1 MASLDLALRDFKA
14 AASRIKD
21 QESLTITELADG
33 YCEAIDGNK
42 SDLANEYFSA
52 LVVRF
57 WGKIQKAYTK
67 NKAALRVSKEDC
79 YDWVISSIMM
89 AFDKIARIWQKNT
102 NINAQQAI
110 NQVFSTRFEK
120 MAYYESNL
128 LKNKGA
134 HITCSLD
141 EPISSQDD
149 DKGHTIGDLIA
160 DETTEIEKEGD
171 VTGFIQSL
179 LDKDKVVEAIIF
191 DNIAD
196 PDKDVFKYKKK
207 TIKTTNADGEKVK
220 YTKRTSEFWE
230 FKLMKELN
238 ELDGNY
244 KNYFLAKYK
253 VSTGAVNAALDV
265 LARANNQKKYRMLRA
280 VLKRERPTF
289 AEYCTM

>member
-33 YCEAIDGNK
+33 YCKAIDGNK

-52 LVVRF
+52 LVLRF
-57 WGKIQKAYTK
+57 WWKIQKAYTK

-79 YDWVISSIMM
+79 YDWLISSIMM
-89 AFDKIARIWQKNT
+89 ACDKSARIWQKNS

-134 HITCSLD
+134 HVTCSLD
-141 EPISSQDD
+141 EPIGNQDD
-149 DKGHTIGDLIA
+149 DKGHSIGDFIA
-160 DETTEIEKEGD
+160 DEANEIEKEGD
-171 VTGFIQSL
+171 VTSFIQSL

-220 YTKRTSEFWE
+220 YTKHTSEFWE

-265 LARANNQKKYRMLRA
+265 IARANNQKKYRMLRA
-280 VLKRERPTF
+280 ALKRERPTF

>member
-1 MASLDLALRDFKA
+1 MASLDLALKDFKTM
-14 AASRIKD
+14 ASRIKD
-21 QESLTITELADG
+21 QESLTITELADR

-52 LVVRF
+52 LVLRF
-57 WGKIQKAYTK
+57 WCKIQKAYTK

-89 AFDKIARIWQKNT
+89 ACDKSARIWQKNS

-134 HITCSLD
+134 HVTCSLD
-141 EPISSQDD
+141 EPIGNQDD
-149 DKGHTIGDLIA
+149 DKGHTIGDFIA
-160 DETTEIEKEGD
+160 DEANEIEKEGD

-220 YTKRTSEFWE
+220 YIKHTSEFWE
-230 FKLMKELN
+230 FKLIKELN

-289 AEYCTM
+289 AEYCMT

>member
-14 AASRIKD
+14 VASRIKD
-21 QESLTITELADG
+21 QESLTITELADR

-52 LVVRF
+52 LVLRF
-57 WGKIQKAYTK
+57 WCKIQKAYTK

-89 AFDKIARIWQKNT
+89 ACDKSARIWQKNSS
-102 NINAQQAI
+102 INAQQAI

-134 HITCSLD
+134 HVTCSLD
-141 EPISSQDD
+141 EPIGNQDD
-149 DKGHTIGDLIA
+149 DKGHTLGDFIA
-160 DETTEIEKEGD
+160 DEANEIEKEGD

-220 YTKRTSEFWE
+220 YIKHTSEFWE

-244 KNYFLAKYK
+244 KNYFLAKYR

>member
-1 MASLDLALRDFKA
+1 MASLDLAFRDFKTM
-14 AASRIKD
+14 ASRIKN

-33 YCEAIDGNK
+33 YCEATDQNK
-42 SDLANEYFSA
+42 SNLANEYFSA

-89 AFDKIARIWQKNT
+89 ACDKSARIWQKNT

-134 HITCSLD
+134 HVTCSLD
-141 EPISSQDD
+141 EPIGSQDD

-160 DETTEIEKEGD
+160 DDTNKIEKEGD

-220 YTKRTSEFWE
+220 YIKHTSEFWE
-230 FKLMKELN
+230 FKLIKELN

-244 KNYFLAKYK
+244 KNYFLTKYK

>member
-1 MASLDLALRDFKA
+1 MASLDLALKDFKTM
-14 AASRIKD
+14 ASRIKD
-21 QESLTITELADG
+21 QESLTITELADR

-52 LVVRF
+52 LVLRF
-57 WGKIQKAYTK
+57 WCKIQKAYTK

-89 AFDKIARIWQKNT
+89 ACDKSARIWQKNS

-134 HITCSLD
+134 HVTCSLD
-141 EPISSQDD
+141 EPIGNQDD

-160 DETTEIEKEGD
+160 DDTTEIEKEGD

-220 YTKRTSEFWE
+220 YTKHNSEFWE
-230 FKLMKELN
+230 FNLRKELN

-280 VLKRERPTF
+280 ALKRERPTF

>member
-1 MASLDLALRDFKA
+1 MASLDLALKDFKTM
-14 AASRIKD
+14 ASRIKD
-21 QESLTITELADG
+21 QESLTITELADR

-52 LVVRF
+52 LVLRF
-57 WGKIQKAYTK
+57 WWKIQKAYTK

-79 YDWVISSIMM
+79 YDWLISSIMM
-89 AFDKIARIWQKNT
+89 ACDKSARIWQKNPD
-102 NINAQQAI
+102 INAQQAI

-134 HITCSLD
+134 HVTCSLD
-141 EPISSQDD
+141 EPIGNQDD
-149 DKGHTIGDLIA
+149 DKGHTIGDFIA
-160 DETTEIEKEGD
+160 DETNEIEKEGD
-171 VTGFIQSL
+171 VTGFIHSL

-220 YTKRTSEFWE
+220 YIKHTSEFWE
-230 FKLMKELN
+230 FKLIKELN

-265 LARANNQKKYRMLRA
+265 IARANNQKKYRMLRA
-280 VLKRERPTF
+280 AIKRERPTF
-289 AEYCTM
+289 AAYCTM

>member
-1 MASLDLALRDFKA
+1 MASLDLALKDFKTM
-14 AASRIKD
+14 ASRIKD
-21 QESLTITELADG
+21 QESLTITELADR
-33 YCEAIDGNK
+33 YCEATDQNK
-42 SDLANEYFSA
+42 SNLANEYFSA

-67 NKAALRVSKEDC
+67 NKVALRVSKEDC

-89 AFDKIARIWQKNT
+89 ACDKSARIWQKNS

-141 EPISSQDD
+141 EPIGSQDD

-160 DETTEIEKEGD
+160 DETNEIEKEGD
-171 VTGFIQSL
+171 ATGFIQSL

-220 YTKRTSEFWE
+220 YIKHTSEFWE
-230 FKLMKELN
+230 FKLIKELN

-244 KNYFLAKYK
+244 KNYFLAKYR

-265 LARANNQKKYRMLRA
+265 IARANNQKKYRMLRA
-280 VLKRERPTF
+280 AIKRERPTF
-289 AEYCTM
+289 TAYCTM

>member
-1 MASLDLALRDFKA
+1 MASLDLALRDFKTV
-14 AASRIKD
+14 ASRIKD

-52 LVVRF
+52 LVIRF

-79 YDWVISSIMM
+79 YDWLISSIMM
-89 AFDKIARIWQKNT
+89 ACDKSARIWQKNPD
-102 NINAQQAI
+102 INAQQAI

-141 EPISSQDD
+141 EPVGNQDD
-149 DKGHTIGDLIA
+149 DKGHTFGDFIA
-160 DETTEIEKEGD
+160 DEANEIEKEGD

-207 TIKTTNADGEKVK
+207 TIKTTSTDGEKVK
-220 YTKRTSEFWE
+220 YTKHTSEFWE
-230 FKLMKELN
+230 FKLIKELN

-265 LARANNQKKYRMLRA
+265 IARANNQKKYRMLRA
-280 VLKRERPTF
+280 AIKRERPTF

>member
-1 MASLDLALRDFKA
+1 MASLDLALKDFKNV
-14 AASRIKD
+14 ASRIKD
-21 QESLTITELADG
+21 QESLTITELADR

-57 WGKIQKAYTK
+57 WWKIQKAYTK

-89 AFDKIARIWQKNT
+89 ACDKSARIWQKNPD
-102 NINAQQAI
+102 INAQQAI

-134 HITCSLD
+134 HVTCSLD
-141 EPISSQDD
+141 EPIGNQDD
-149 DKGHTIGDLIA
+149 DKGHTIGDFIA
-160 DETTEIEKEGD
+160 DEANEIEKEGD

-220 YTKRTSEFWE
+220 YIKHTSEFWE
-230 FKLMKELN
+230 FKLIKELN

-244 KNYFLAKYK
+244 KNYFLAKYR

>member
-1 MASLDLALRDFKA
+1 MASLDLALKDFKTV
-14 AASRIKD
+14 ASRIKD
-21 QESLTITELADG
+21 QESLTITELADR

-52 LVVRF
+52 LVLRF
-57 WGKIQKAYTK
+57 WCKIQKAYTK

-89 AFDKIARIWQKNT
+89 ACDKSARIWQKNPD
-102 NINAQQAI
+102 INAQQAI

-141 EPISSQDD
+141 EQIGNQDD
-149 DKGHTIGDLIA
+149 DKCHTIGDLIA
-160 DETTEIEKEGD
+160 DETSEIEKEGD

-207 TIKTTNADGEKVK
+207 TIKTTNADGEKIK
-220 YTKRTSEFWE
+220 YTKHISEFWE

>member
-1 MASLDLALRDFKA
+1 M
-14 AASRIKD
+14 
-21 QESLTITELADG
+21 Q
-33 YCEAIDGNK
+33 K
-42 SDLANEYFSA
+42 SKK
-52 LVVRF
+52 
-57 WGKIQKAYTK
+57 WHQYTK
-67 NKAALRVSKEDC
+67 ILTKS
-79 YDWVISSIMM
+79 
-89 AFDKIARIWQKNT
+89 ARIWQKNT

-134 HITCSLD
+134 HVTCSLD
-141 EPISSQDD
+141 EPVGNQDD
-149 DKGHTIGDLIA
+149 DKGHTLGDFIA
-160 DETTEIEKEGD
+160 DEANEIEKEGD

-220 YTKRTSEFWE
+220 YIKHTSEFWE
-230 FKLMKELN
+230 FKLIKELN

-253 VSTGAVNAALDV
+253 VFTKKNADFRLFLQKISLCVRTIGIILLFLHNFYST
-265 LARANNQKKYRMLRA
+265 
-280 VLKRERPTF
+280 T
-289 AEYCTM
+289 

>member
-1 MASLDLALRDFKA
+1 MASLDLALKDFKTM
-14 AASRIKD
+14 ASRIKD
-21 QESLTITELADG
+21 QESLTITELADR

-52 LVVRF
+52 LVLRF
-57 WGKIQKAYTK
+57 WCKIQKAYTK

-89 AFDKIARIWQKNT
+89 ACDKSARIWQKNS

-134 HITCSLD
+134 HVTCSLD
-141 EPISSQDD
+141 EPIGNQDD
-149 DKGHTIGDLIA
+149 DKGHTIGDFIA
-160 DETTEIEKEGD
+160 DEANEIEKEGD

-207 TIKTTNADGEKVK
+207 TIKTTNVDGEKVK
-220 YTKRTSEFWE
+220 YIKHTSEFWE
-230 FKLMKELN
+230 FKLIKELN

-265 LARANNQKKYRMLRA
+265 IARANNQKKYRMLRA
-280 VLKRERPTF
+280 AIKRERQTF
-289 AEYCTM
+289 AEDCMM

>member
-14 AASRIKD
+14 VASRIKD
-21 QESLTITELADG
+21 QESLTITELADR

-89 AFDKIARIWQKNT
+89 ACDKSARIWQKNS

-134 HITCSLD
+134 HVTCSLD
-141 EPISSQDD
+141 EPIGSQDD
-149 DKGHTIGDLIA
+149 DKGHTISDFIA
-160 DETTEIEKEGD
+160 DDTTEIEKEGD

-196 PDKDVFKYKKK
+196 PGKDVFKYKKK
-207 TIKTTNADGEKVK
+207 TIKTTNAEGEKVK
-220 YTKRTSEFWE
+220 YTKHTSEFWE

-244 KNYFLAKYK
+244 KNYFLAKYR
-253 VSTGAVNAALDV
+253 VSAGAVNAALDV

-280 VLKRERPTF
+280 TLKRERPTF

>member
-1 MASLDLALRDFKA
+1 MASLDLAFKDFKA
-14 AASRIKD
+14 AASRVKD
-21 QESLTITELADG
+21 QESLTITELADK
-33 YCEAIDGNK
+33 YCEATDGNK
-42 SDLANEYFSA
+42 GDLANAYFSA

-57 WGKIQKAYTK
+57 WGKIQKAYVK
-67 NKAALRVSKEDC
+67 NKTALRVSREDC
-79 YDWVISSIMM
+79 YDWLISSILM
-89 AFDKIARIWQKNT
+89 ACDKDARVWQKDA

-134 HITCSLD
+134 HATCSLD
-141 EPISSQDD
+141 EPISKNDD
-149 DKGHTIGDLIA
+149 DQSRTLGDLIE
-160 DETTEIEKEGD
+160 DKNSEISKEGD
-171 VTGFIQSL
+171 VTDFIQSL

-191 DNIAD
+191 DNIVD
-196 PDKDVFKYKKK
+196 PDKDVFKHKKK
-207 TIKTTNADGEKVK
+207 LIKTKTSDGEPLK
-220 YTKRTSEFWE
+220 YTKHTAEFWE

-244 KNYFLAKYK
+244 KNYFLAKYN

-280 VLKRERPTF
+280 AIKRERPTF
-289 AEYCTM
+289 TAYYLT

>member
-1 MASLDLALRDFKA
+1 MASLDLAFRDFKA
-14 AASRIKD
+14 VASRIKD
-21 QESLTITELADG
+21 QESLTITELADR

-52 LVVRF
+52 LVLRF
-57 WGKIQKAYTK
+57 WGKIQKAYAK

-89 AFDKIARIWQKNT
+89 ACDKGARIWQKNS

-134 HITCSLD
+134 HVTCSLD
-141 EPISSQDD
+141 EPIGNQDD
-149 DKGHTIGDLIA
+149 DKGHTIGDFIA
-160 DETTEIEKEGD
+160 DEANEIEKEGD

-207 TIKTTNADGEKVK
+207 TIKTTNAAGEKIK

-265 LARANNQKKYRMLRA
+265 IARANNQKKYRMLRA
-280 VLKRERPTF
+280 AIKRERPTF
-289 AEYCTM
+289 TAYCTM

>member
-1 MASLDLALRDFKA
+1 MASLDLALKDFKTM
-14 AASRIKD
+14 ASRIKD

-52 LVVRF
+52 LVLRF
-57 WGKIQKAYTK
+57 WCKIQKAYTK

-89 AFDKIARIWQKNT
+89 TCDKSARIWQKNS

-134 HITCSLD
+134 HITYSLD

-149 DKGHTIGDLIA
+149 DKGHTLGDFIA
-160 DETTEIEKEGD
+160 DETNEIEKEGD

-196 PDKDVFKYKKK
+196 PDKDVCKYKKK

-220 YTKRTSEFWE
+220 YIKHTSEFWE

-265 LARANNQKKYRMLRA
+265 IARANNQKKYRMLRA
-280 VLKRERPTF
+280 AIKRERPTF
-289 AEYCTM
+289 TAYCTM

>member
-1 MASLDLALRDFKA
+1 MASLDLALKDFKTV
-14 AASRIKD
+14 ASRIKD

-52 LVVRF
+52 LVLRF

-67 NKAALRVSKEDC
+67 NKVALRVSKEDC

-89 AFDKIARIWQKNT
+89 ACDKDARIWQKNPD
-102 NINAQQAI
+102 INAQQAI

-141 EPISSQDD
+141 EPIGGQDD
-149 DKGHTIGDLIA
+149 DKGHTLGDFIA
-160 DETTEIEKEGD
+160 DETNEIEKEGD
-171 VTGFIQSL
+171 VTEFIQGL

-207 TIKTTNADGEKVK
+207 TIKTTNTDGEKVK
-220 YTKRTSEFWE
+220 YTKHTSEFWE
-230 FKLMKELN
+230 FKLIKELN

-265 LARANNQKKYRMLRA
+265 IARANNQKKYRMLRA
-280 VLKRERPTF
+280 AIKRERPTF
-289 AEYCTM
+289 TAYCTM

>member
-1 MASLDLALRDFKA
+1 
-14 AASRIKD
+14 
-21 QESLTITELADG
+21 
-33 YCEAIDGNK
+33 
-42 SDLANEYFSA
+42 
-52 LVVRF
+52 
-57 WGKIQKAYTK
+57 
-67 NKAALRVSKEDC
+67 
-79 YDWVISSIMM
+79 MM
-89 AFDKIARIWQKNT
+89 ACDKSARIWQKNS

-134 HITCSLD
+134 HVTCSLD
-141 EPISSQDD
+141 EPIGNQDD

-160 DETTEIEKEGD
+160 DDTNEIEKEGD

-220 YTKRTSEFWE
+220 YIKHTSEFWE
-230 FKLMKELN
+230 FKLIKELN

-265 LARANNQKKYRMLRA
+265 IARANNQKKYRMLSA
-280 VLKRERPTF
+280 AIKRERPTF
-289 AEYCTM
+289 TAYCTT

>member
-1 MASLDLALRDFKA
+1 MASLDLAFRDFKA
-14 AASRIKD
+14 VASRIKD

-33 YCEAIDGNK
+33 YCEAVDGNK

-57 WGKIQKAYTK
+57 WWKIQKAYTK

-79 YDWVISSIMM
+79 YDWLISSIMM
-89 AFDKIARIWQKNT
+89 ACDKSARIWQKNPD
-102 NINAQQAI
+102 INAQQAI

-134 HITCSLD
+134 HVTCSLD
-141 EPISSQDD
+141 EPISNQDD
-149 DKGHTIGDLIA
+149 DKGHTIGDFIA
-160 DETTEIEKEGD
+160 DDTNEIEKEGD

-207 TIKTTNADGEKVK
+207 TIKTTNTGGEKVK
-220 YTKRTSEFWE
+220 YTKHTSEFWE

-265 LARANNQKKYRMLRA
+265 IARANNQKKYRMLRA
-280 VLKRERPTF
+280 AIKRERPTF
-289 AEYCTM
+289 AAYCTM

>member
-1 MASLDLALRDFKA
+1 MASLDLALKDFKTM
-14 AASRIKD
+14 ASRIKD
-21 QESLTITELADG
+21 QESLTITELADR

-52 LVVRF
+52 LVIRF
-57 WGKIQKAYTK
+57 WWKIQKAYTK

-89 AFDKIARIWQKNT
+89 ACDKDARIWQKNPD
-102 NINAQQAI
+102 INAQQAI

-134 HITCSLD
+134 HVTCSLD
-141 EPISSQDD
+141 EPIGNQDD
-149 DKGHTIGDLIA
+149 DKGHTLGDFIA
-160 DETTEIEKEGD
+160 DEANEIEKEGD

-220 YTKRTSEFWE
+220 YTKHTSEFWE

-265 LARANNQKKYRMLRA
+265 IARANNQKKYRMLRA
-280 VLKRERPTF
+280 AIKRERPTF
-289 AEYCTM
+289 TAYCMM

>member
-1 MASLDLALRDFKA
+1 MASLDLAFRDFKT

-21 QESLTITELADG
+21 QESLTITELAER

-67 NKAALRVSKEDC
+67 NKVALRVSKEDC
-79 YDWVISSIMM
+79 YDWVISSILRVC
-89 AFDKIARIWQKNT
+89 DKGARIWRENS

-134 HITCSLD
+134 HVTCSLD
-141 EPISSQDD
+141 EPIGNQDD

-160 DETTEIEKEGD
+160 DETNEIEKEGD

-220 YTKRTSEFWE
+220 YIKHTSEFWE
-230 FKLMKELN
+230 FKLIKELN

-265 LARANNQKKYRMLRA
+265 IARANNQKKYRMLRA
-280 VLKRERPTF
+280 AIKRERPAFT
-289 AEYCTM
+289 AYCTM

>member
-1 MASLDLALRDFKA
+1 MASLDLALKDFKTM
-14 AASRIKD
+14 ASRIKD
-21 QESLTITELADG
+21 QESLTITELADR

-52 LVVRF
+52 LVLRF
-57 WGKIQKAYTK
+57 WCKIQKAYTK

-89 AFDKIARIWQKNT
+89 ACDKSARIWQKNS

-134 HITCSLD
+134 HVTCSLD
-141 EPISSQDD
+141 EPIGNQDD
-149 DKGHTIGDLIA
+149 DKGHTIGDFIA
-160 DETTEIEKEGD
+160 DEANEIEKEGD

-220 YTKRTSEFWE
+220 YIKHTSEFWE
-230 FKLMKELN
+230 FKLIKELN

-244 KNYFLAKYK
+244 KNYFLAKYR

>member
-14 AASRIKD
+14 VASRIKD
-21 QESLTITELADG
+21 QESLTITELADR
-33 YCEAIDGNK
+33 YCEATDQNK
-42 SDLANEYFSA
+42 SNLANEYFSA

-89 AFDKIARIWQKNT
+89 ACDKSARIWQKNT

-160 DETTEIEKEGD
+160 DETNKIEKEGD

-207 TIKTTNADGEKVK
+207 TIKTTNAEGEKVK
-220 YTKRTSEFWE
+220 YTKHTSEFWE

-244 KNYFLAKYK
+244 KNYFLAKYR

>member
-1 MASLDLALRDFKA
+1 MASLDLALKDFKTV
-14 AASRIKD
+14 ASRIKD

-52 LVVRF
+52 LVLRF
-57 WGKIQKAYTK
+57 WCKIQKAYTK

-89 AFDKIARIWQKNT
+89 ACDKSARIWQKNPD
-102 NINAQQAI
+102 INAQQAI

-134 HITCSLD
+134 HVTCSLD
-141 EPISSQDD
+141 EPIGNQDD
-149 DKGHTIGDLIA
+149 DKGHSIGDFIA
-160 DETTEIEKEGD
+160 DEANEIEKEGD

-265 LARANNQKKYRMLRA
+265 IARANNQKKYRMLRA
-280 VLKRERPTF
+280 AIKRERPTF
-289 AEYCTM
+289 AAYCTM

>member
-14 AASRIKD
+14 MASRIKD
-21 QESLTITELADG
+21 QESLTITELADR

-52 LVVRF
+52 LVLRF
-57 WGKIQKAYTK
+57 WCKIQKAYTK

-89 AFDKIARIWQKNT
+89 ACDKGARIWQKNS

-134 HITCSLD
+134 HVTCSLD
-141 EPISSQDD
+141 EPIGNQDD

-160 DETTEIEKEGD
+160 DDTTEIEKEGD

-220 YTKRTSEFWE
+220 YIKHTSEFWE
-230 FKLMKELN
+230 FKLIKELN
-238 ELDGNY
+238 ELDRNY

-265 LARANNQKKYRMLRA
+265 IARANNQKKYRMLRA
-280 VLKRERPTF
+280 AIKRERPTF
-289 AEYCTM
+289 TAYCTM

>member
-1 MASLDLALRDFKA
+1 MASLDLALRDFKTV
-14 AASRIKD
+14 ASRIKD

-52 LVVRF
+52 LVIRF

-67 NKAALRVSKEDC
+67 NKVALRVSKEDC

-89 AFDKIARIWQKNT
+89 ACDKSARIWQKNS

-141 EPISSQDD
+141 EPIGGQDD
-149 DKGHTIGDLIA
+149 DKGHTLGDFIA
-160 DETTEIEKEGD
+160 DEANEIEKEGD

-220 YTKRTSEFWE
+220 YTKHTSEFWE
-230 FKLMKELN
+230 FKLIKELN

-265 LARANNQKKYRMLRA
+265 IARANNQKKYRMLRA

>member
-1 MASLDLALRDFKA
+1 MASLDLALKDFKTV
-14 AASRIKD
+14 ASRIKD
-21 QESLTITELADG
+21 QESLTITELADR

-57 WGKIQKAYTK
+57 WWKIQKAYTK

-79 YDWVISSIMM
+79 YDWLISSIMM
-89 AFDKIARIWQKNT
+89 ACDKGARIWQKNPD
-102 NINAQQAI
+102 INAQQAI

-134 HITCSLD
+134 HVTCSLD
-141 EPISSQDD
+141 EPIGNQDD
-149 DKGHTIGDLIA
+149 DKGHTIGDFIA
-160 DETTEIEKEGD
+160 DEANEIEKEGD
-171 VTGFIQSL
+171 VTSFIQSL

-207 TIKTTNADGEKVK
+207 TIKTTNAYGEKVK
-220 YTKRTSEFWE
+220 YTKHTSEFWE

-265 LARANNQKKYRMLRA
+265 IARANNQKKYRMLRA
-280 VLKRERPTF
+280 AIKRERPAFT
-289 AEYCTM
+289 AYCTM

>member
-14 AASRIKD
+14 VASRIKD
-21 QESLTITELADG
+21 QESLTITELADR
-33 YCEAIDGNK
+33 YCEAVDGNK

-52 LVVRF
+52 LVIRF

-89 AFDKIARIWQKNT
+89 ACDKSARIWQKNT

-134 HITCSLD
+134 HITCSID
-141 EPISSQDD
+141 EPIGSQDD

-160 DETTEIEKEGD
+160 DDTAEIEKEGD

-196 PDKDVFKYKKK
+196 PNKDVFKYKKK
-207 TIKTTNADGEKVK
+207 TIKTKNADGEKVK
-220 YTKRTSEFWE
+220 YTKHTSEFWE

-265 LARANNQKKYRMLRA
+265 IARANNQKKYRMLRA
-280 VLKRERPTF
+280 ALKRERPTF

>member
-1 MASLDLALRDFKA
+1 MASLDLALKDFKTV
-14 AASRIKD
+14 ASRIKD
-21 QESLTITELADG
+21 QESLTITELADR

-52 LVVRF
+52 LVLRF
-57 WGKIQKAYTK
+57 WCKNQKAYTK
-67 NKAALRVSKEDC
+67 NKAALRVSKESC

-89 AFDKIARIWQKNT
+89 ACDKSARIWQKNS

-134 HITCSLD
+134 HFTCSLD
-141 EPISSQDD
+141 EPIGNQDD

-160 DETTEIEKEGD
+160 DETNEIEKEGD
-171 VTGFIQSL
+171 VTGFIQRF

-220 YTKRTSEFWE
+220 YIKHTSEFWE
-230 FKLMKELN
+230 FKLIKELN

-265 LARANNQKKYRMLRA
+265 IARANNQKKYRMLRA
-280 VLKRERPTF
+280 AIKRERPTVT
-289 AEYCTM
+289 AYCMM

>member
-1 MASLDLALRDFKA
+1 
-14 AASRIKD
+14 
-21 QESLTITELADG
+21 
-33 YCEAIDGNK
+33 
-42 SDLANEYFSA
+42 
-52 LVVRF
+52 
-57 WGKIQKAYTK
+57 
-67 NKAALRVSKEDC
+67 
-79 YDWVISSIMM
+79 
-89 AFDKIARIWQKNT
+89 
-102 NINAQQAI
+102 
-110 NQVFSTRFEK
+110 

-134 HITCSLD
+134 HVTCSLD
-141 EPISSQDD
+141 EPIGNQDD
-149 DKGHTIGDLIA
+149 DKGHTIGDFIA
-160 DETTEIEKEGD
+160 DEANEIEKEGD

-220 YTKRTSEFWE
+220 YTKRTSELWE

-253 VSTGAVNAALDV
+253 VSIGAVNAALDV
-265 LARANNQKKYRMLRA
+265 IARANNQKKYRMLRA
-280 VLKRERPTF
+280 AIKRERPTF
-289 AEYCTM
+289 TAYCTM

>member
-1 MASLDLALRDFKA
+1 MASLDLALKDFKTM
-14 AASRIKD
+14 ASRIKD
-21 QESLTITELADG
+21 QESLTITELADR

-52 LVVRF
+52 LVLRF
-57 WGKIQKAYTK
+57 WCKIQKAYTK

-89 AFDKIARIWQKNT
+89 ACDKSARIWQKNS

-120 MAYYESNL
+120 MAYYASNL

-134 HITCSLD
+134 HVTCSLD
-141 EPISSQDD
+141 EPIGNQDD
-149 DKGHTIGDLIA
+149 DKGHTIGDFIA
-160 DETTEIEKEGD
+160 DEANEIEKEGD

-220 YTKRTSEFWE
+220 YIKHTSEFWE
-230 FKLMKELN
+230 FKLIKELN

-265 LARANNQKKYRMLRA
+265 IARANNQKKYRMLRA
-280 VLKRERPTF
+280 AIKRDRPTF
-289 AEYCTM
+289 TAYSTM

>member
-14 AASRIKD
+14 VASRIKD

-52 LVVRF
+52 LVLRF
-57 WGKIQKAYTK
+57 WCKIQKAYTK

-89 AFDKIARIWQKNT
+89 ACDKSARIWQKNS

-141 EPISSQDD
+141 EPIGNQDD
-149 DKGHTIGDLIA
+149 DKGHTIGDFIA
-160 DETTEIEKEGD
+160 DEANEIEKEGD

-220 YTKRTSEFWE
+220 YIKHTSEFWE
-230 FKLMKELN
+230 FKLIKELN

-244 KNYFLAKYK
+244 KNYFLAKYR

>member
-1 MASLDLALRDFKA
+1 MASLDLALKDFKTV
-14 AASRIKD
+14 ASRIKD

-33 YCEAIDGNK
+33 YCEAIDRNK

-52 LVVRF
+52 LVIRF

-89 AFDKIARIWQKNT
+89 ACDKSARIWQKNPD
-102 NINAQQAI
+102 INAQQAI

-134 HITCSLD
+134 HVTCSLD
-141 EPISSQDD
+141 EPIGNQDD
-149 DKGHTIGDLIA
+149 DKGHTIGDFIA
-160 DETTEIEKEGD
+160 DETNEIEKEGD

-220 YTKRTSEFWE
+220 YTKHTSEFWE
-230 FKLMKELN
+230 FKLIKELN

-265 LARANNQKKYRMLRA
+265 IARANNQKKYRMLRA
-280 VLKRERPTF
+280 AIKRERPTF
-289 AEYCTM
+289 TAYCTM

>member
-21 QESLTITELADG
+21 QESLTITQLADG
-33 YCEAIDGNK
+33 YCEAVDGNK

-52 LVVRF
+52 LVIRF

-89 AFDKIARIWQKNT
+89 ACDKSARIWQKNT

-149 DKGHTIGDLIA
+149 DKGRTIGDLIA
-160 DETTEIEKEGD
+160 DDTTEIEKEGD

-196 PDKDVFKYKKK
+196 PNKDVFKYKKK
-207 TIKTTNADGEKVK
+207 TIKTTNAEGEKVK
-220 YTKRTSEFWE
+220 YTKHTSEFWE

-265 LARANNQKKYRMLRA
+265 IARANNQKKYRMLRG

>member
-1 MASLDLALRDFKA
+1 MASLDLALRDFKTV
-14 AASRIKD
+14 ASRIKD
-21 QESLTITELADG
+21 QESLTITELADR

-67 NKAALRVSKEDC
+67 NKGALRVSKEDC

-89 AFDKIARIWQKNT
+89 ACDKSARIWQKNPD
-102 NINAQQAI
+102 INAQQAI

-141 EPISSQDD
+141 EPIGSQDD

-160 DETTEIEKEGD
+160 DDTAEIEKEGD

-196 PDKDVFKYKKK
+196 PEKDVFKYKKK

-265 LARANNQKKYRMLRA
+265 IAKANNQKKYRMLRA
-280 VLKRERPTF
+280 AIKRERPTF
-289 AEYCTM
+289 TAYCTM

>member
-14 AASRIKD
+14 VASRIKD
-21 QESLTITELADG
+21 QESLTITELADR
-33 YCEAIDGNK
+33 YCEATDQNK
-42 SDLANEYFSA
+42 SNLANEYFSA

-89 AFDKIARIWQKNT
+89 ACDKSARIWQKNT

-160 DETTEIEKEGD
+160 DETNKIEKEGD

-191 DNIAD
+191 DNIVD

-220 YTKRTSEFWE
+220 YTKHTSEFWE

-244 KNYFLAKYK
+244 KNYFLAKYR

-280 VLKRERPTF
+280 ALKRERPTF

>member
-1 MASLDLALRDFKA
+1 MASLDLALKDFKTM
-14 AASRIKD
+14 ASRIKD
-21 QESLTITELADG
+21 QESLTITELADR

-52 LVVRF
+52 LVLRF
-57 WGKIQKAYTK
+57 WCKIQKAYTK

-89 AFDKIARIWQKNT
+89 ACDKSARIWQKNS

-134 HITCSLD
+134 HVTCSLD
-141 EPISSQDD
+141 EPIGNQDD
-149 DKGHTIGDLIA
+149 DKGHTLGDFIA
-160 DETTEIEKEGD
+160 DETNEIEKEGD

-207 TIKTTNADGEKVK
+207 TIKTTNAAGEKVK
-220 YTKRTSEFWE
+220 YIKHTSEFWE

-244 KNYFLAKYK
+244 KNYFLAKYR

>member
-1 MASLDLALRDFKA
+1 MASLDLALKDFKTM
-14 AASRIKD
+14 ASRIKD
-21 QESLTITELADG
+21 QESLTITELADR

-52 LVVRF
+52 LVLRF
-57 WGKIQKAYTK
+57 WCKIQKAYTK

-89 AFDKIARIWQKNT
+89 ACDKSARIWQKNS

-134 HITCSLD
+134 HVTCSLD
-141 EPISSQDD
+141 EPIGNQDD
-149 DKGHTIGDLIA
+149 DKGHTIGDFIA
-160 DETTEIEKEGD
+160 DEANEIEKEGD

-220 YTKRTSEFWE
+220 YIKHTSEFWE
-230 FKLMKELN
+230 FKLIKELN

>member
-1 MASLDLALRDFKA
+1 MASLDLALKDFKTV
-14 AASRIKD
+14 ASRIKD

-52 LVVRF
+52 LVLRF
-57 WGKIQKAYTK
+57 WCKIQKAYTK

-89 AFDKIARIWQKNT
+89 ACDKSARIWQKNS

-141 EPISSQDD
+141 EPIGNQDD

-160 DETTEIEKEGD
+160 DEANKIEKEGD

-207 TIKTTNADGEKVK
+207 TIKATNTDGEKVK
-220 YTKRTSEFWE
+220 YIKHTSEFWE
-230 FKLMKELN
+230 FKLIKELN

-265 LARANNQKKYRMLRA
+265 IARANNQKKYRMLRA
-280 VLKRERPTF
+280 ALKRERPTF